1 MDLRYPVGRFVR
13 PDSLSDA
20 DRKAAID
27 DIAAAPAK
35 LRAAVRG
42 LDDVQLDTPYRP
54 DGWTVRQVVHHV
66 PESHLNAYT
75 RFKLALTEDTPTIK
89 PYDENA
95 WANTAEVKTTP
106 IETSLVLLE
115 ALHDRWV
122 RLLETLGQTDFDRRL
137 NHPENGMMN
146 LHQMLA
152 LYSWHGRHHVG
163 HITSLRERSGWT
175 SYAAREL
182 TPTD

>member
-1 MDLRYPVGRFVR
+1 MDLRYPIGPFKR
-13 PDSLSDA
+13 PASLSA
-20 DRKAAID
+20 DERRAAID

-42 LDDVQLDTPYRP
+42 LSESQLETPYRP

-89 PYDENA
+89 PYDEDA
-95 WANTAEVKTTP
+95 WAKTADVRSTP
-106 IETSLVLLE
+106 IEISLVLLE
-115 ALHDRWV
+115 SLHDRWV
-122 RLLETLGQTDFDRRL
+122 RLLESVSVAEFDRTL
-137 NHPENGMMN
+137 NHPENGVMS

-152 LYSWHGRHHVG
+152 MYQWHGKHHVA
-163 HITSLRERSGWT
+163 HVTALRERNGW
-175 SYAAREL
+175 
-182 TPTD
+182 